1 MKQKL
6 LFLLVTLFSSYFIFA
21 QAPIL
26 SNDDNTITID
36 YPWGCIPTGAPSNG
50 PLTSGN
56 YIVRVEWTDPFNNGN
71 PESYQSTTL
80 GDYLNVTNLG
90 TASQSIR
97 IDAFNYGGYSTSMLN
112 GSLQYFPDAVNETYS
127 LADIPDA
134 TTITIKTLDL
144 STTWIIKFSFGQ
156 KIEECLVVPV
166 TLLSFTG
173 QKVGNTAKLVWQ
185 TASESNMSRYE
196 IERSTDGLYF
206 QTIGGIVPS
215 VNSSNVYTYSYTDNI
230 PAAARQYYRLRMV
243 DIDGKR
249 KYSNIIYVQGFTA
262 VAQPGSITCNYTMA
276 GTNGLCAPSTGTY
289 SLSTYPDFSNVTW
302 TATPF
307 YAIPN
312 SYRLY
317 ANNYLPDGAKLTV
330 LNANVITLTAT
341 VSRCSSGGTIVKYI
355 FKGKPAINTNVVS
368 QTTTDPC
375 SVAVISNS
383 KTITVVPFPGTA
395 ASNYEWYLNN
405 GYVGT
410 GLTNSFTNSS
420 NQIYNYEVRFNGPC
434 GVSLASGSIAAVT
447 TGACTPPSIV
457 VTNTFQ
463 STPSGCGGGTTTSQK
478 VTIIP
483 FACTTGSNYAW
494 YINGAYNGTGLSRTF
509 NTTNGQSYSFEIRY
523 YGPCGLSTFTGYIGL
538 IAYKKADMFSKVAPN
553 PVVKTLT
560 IERVLPC
567 EILPKMDPSSPFISN
582 KVPGLITS
590 IEIFDYSGNLVKAQK
605 FRTQSISVQ
614 VDVQN
619 IKRGNYRLKINYGEM
634 SEVMQIKLVD

>member
-1 MKQKL
+1 MKQKF
-6 LFLLVTLFSSYFIFA
+6 LFFLAAFLCSQLIYA
-21 QAPIL
+21 QVPTIT
-26 SNDDNTITID
+26 NDENTITVAS
-36 YPWGCIPTGAPSNG
+36 PWGCIPTGAPSNG
-50 PLTSGN
+50 PSVTGN
-56 YIVRVEWTDPFNNGN
+56 YIVRVEWTDLISNTT
-71 PESYQSTTL
+71 ESYQSTSA
-80 GDYLNVTNLG
+80 GDLLTVMNAG
-90 TASQSIR
+90 ISSQSIR
-97 IDAFNYGGYSTSMLN
+97 IDAFNYSGYTTSTLN
-112 GSLQYFPDAVNETYS
+112 GTVQYFPDAVNEGYALS
-127 LADIPDA
+127 DIADA

-173 QKVGNTAKLVWQ
+173 QKVGNAAQLVWQ
-185 TASESNMSRYE
+185 TASEYNMSRYE

-206 QTIGGIVPS
+206 QTIGATVPS
-215 VNSSNVYTYSYTDNI
+215 VNSSTTHTYSYTDNI

-243 DIDGKR
+243 DIDGRR

-276 GTNGLCAPSTGTY
+276 GTNGLCSSSTGTY

-302 TATPF
+302 TANPF

-317 ANNYLPDGAKLTV
+317 ANNYLPGDAKLTV
-330 LNANVITLTAT
+330 INANVITLTAT
-341 VSRCSSGGTIVKYI
+341 VSRCSAGGTIVKYI
-355 FKGKPAINTNVVS
+355 FKGKPAINTSVVS
-368 QTTTDPC
+368 QTTTNPC
-375 SVAVISNS
+375 SGAVISNS
-383 KTITVVPFPGTA
+383 KTITVIPFPGTVA
-395 ASNYEWYLNN
+395 ANYEWYLNN
-405 GYVGT
+405 SYVGT

-420 NQIYNYEVRFNGPC
+420 TQVYNYEVRFNGPC
-434 GVSLASGSIAAVT
+434 GISLASGSIDGVA
-447 TGACTPPSIV
+447 TGGCTAPNIV

-463 STPSGCGGGTTTSQK
+463 SSPSGCGGGTTTSQK
-478 VTIIP
+478 VTITP
-483 FACTTGSNYAW
+483 FACTTGSDYQW
-494 YINGAYNGTGLSRTF
+494 YINNSYNGTGLSRTF
-509 NTTNGQSYSFEIRY
+509 NTTNGQSYSYEIRY
-523 YGPCGLSTFTGYIGL
+523 YGPCGLSTYTGYIGL

-605 FRTQSISVQ
+605 FKTQSISVQ

-619 IKRGNYRLKINYGEM
+619 IKRGNYRLKINYGDM